1 MGNVIIDWRNN
12 MGKPQEESKRDRFI
26 RVAENRTNRI
36 LDTLDLLGNCANKGN
51 YDYTEQDVKKIFDT
65 IQKKLDETRQR
76 YAKQSKNEKF
86 KL

>member
-1 MGNVIIDWRNN
+1 